1 MINHGKLDGKP
12 LVIGINPCNYKEK
25 ESLNH
30 VKLTF
35 LSILSSFGFL
45 ALNLFVFLPLQLKP
59 NVAFSHIR
67 KQ

>member
-1 MINHGKLDGKP
+1 MINHGNPLDIGK
-12 LVIGINPCNYKEK
+12 NPCNNKEE

-35 LSILSSFGFL
+35 LSILSSFRFL
-45 ALNLFVFLPLQLKP
+45 ALKLFVFLPLQLKP

-67 KQ
+67 QQ

>member
-1 MINHGKLDGKP
+1 MIHHGKPHD
-12 LVIGINPCNYKEK
+12 IGINPCNYKEK

-30 VKLTF
+30 LAF
-35 LSILSSFGFL
+35 LSILSSFRLL
-45 ALNLFVFLPLQLKP
+45 ALKLFVFLPLQQKP